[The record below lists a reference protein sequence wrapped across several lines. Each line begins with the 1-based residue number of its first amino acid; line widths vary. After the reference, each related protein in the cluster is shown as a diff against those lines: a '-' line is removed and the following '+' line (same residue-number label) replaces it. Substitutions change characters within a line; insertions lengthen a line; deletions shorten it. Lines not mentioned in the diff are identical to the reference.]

1 MAVETKK
8 TKVVDK
14 WKMKSWYAVLAPT
27 SFDSREIGQIVA
39 TEESTVP
46 NRVIV
51 IGLGELTGSFSQ
63 SNAYTN
69 LKFRVSEVKG
79 KTAYTKLIG
88 HELVPGYIRTL
99 ARRRRS
105 IVHSIDDA
113 ITKDGTGVRVKS
125 IALCGGKVSTGARS
139 ALRHAISQEVIAL
152 AKETE
157 FATFAQEMIFGK
169 VAAKVFG
176 RVKKIAPVRRIE
188 IRKSEVKEKFT

>member
-1 MAVETKK
+1 MAVEQKK

-14 WKMKSWYAVLAPT
+14 WKMKSWYAVLAPS

-39 TEESTVP
+39 TEEDTIP
-46 NRVIV
+46 NRVIQV
-51 IGLGELTGSFSQ
+51 GLGELTGSFSQ

-105 IVHSIDDA
+105 IVHSIDDVV
-113 ITKDGTGVRVKS
+113 TKDGVGVRVKS
-125 IALCGGKVSTGARS
+125 IAMCGSKVSTGART
-139 ALRHAISQEVIAL
+139 ALRHAISLEVTEL
-152 AKETE
+152 AKEAD

-176 RVKKIAPVRRIE
+176 RIKKIAPARRVE
-188 IRKSEVKEKFT
+188 IRKSEVKEKFA